1 MDSPSPS
8 PSSSSSSS
16 SPPSPSSSPPPSPP
30 SSPRSTSSS
39 NESRAKAS
47 HKMVLLR
54 CSLALGLTFISI
66 LSISYAFGF
75 FALLFATFSI
85 PPPISVPSQCKIV
98 STSVDLRS
106 SKICELGLL
115 NYKAKRVFYPSER
128 RKFRCRYDYYWA
140 SIFKVVLLSEP
151 FCKLRSSRVDSSSFD
166 MNPKS
171 TACLPFLLIRK
182 VEYRDQFS
190 GHTLLGLAEAP
201 REALP
206 SDCRPNFSTA
216 WSTKHMLKVNETY
229 DCWYTSGRSK
239 VEIFQ
244 DSYFGCQA
252 KDPSLSEMM
261 RRYSILFT
269 KMMQSWLSGQLK
281 PQRMRWEWILGV
293 IGGILTSMIS
303 LTMLTIC
310 CQLLKSI
317 PKAAAAMVT
326 SLFHQSVYDM
336 YILEIV

>member
-140 SIFKVVLLSEP
+140 SIF
-151 FCKLRSSRVDSSSFD
+151 
-166 MNPKS
+166 
-171 TACLPFLLIRK
+171 K

-326 SLFHQSVYDM
+326 SLFHQNKIRSQTPLNTIRIQLF
-336 YILEIV
+336 ILSGESN